1 MTAYV
6 IISGIIT
13 AAVVGYKTYVNQ
25 DDVTLLDVLMMSI
38 FGFMMGFVLLPLLLI
53 LSLDRIKLK

>member
-1 MTAYV
+1 MLVYT

-25 DDVTLLDVLMMSI
+25 DDVSLLDVLMMSL
-38 FGFMMGFVLLPLLLI
+38 FGLMMGFILLPLLLI